1 MAKRKTTLKVI
12 PFENR
17 GGSYSYRVSGTIIGK
32 RVQKNFATQAAA
44 EAFLS
49 ELVGAA
55 NQEESYRV
63 TTTLF
68 PTDPL
73 LREAES
79 AYAKL
84 TGAAPSAS
92 LLKAVEFYLAHNCTE
107 LVAMGAVDAVDDFAK
122 ERASRGN
129 RQETIDVGTTV
140 LKAFVRKAAMKTTAE
155 MTLEKFR
162 EFAQDTAVAVRTR
175 RDRRDLLCNWCEF
188 LVARH
193 AMIENLAVKLPRLEV
208 EYAEPVILRLE
219 QAKKLLEIAAA
230 YPGHKGLP
238 AGSMLPYFS
247 ICLLSGIR
255 PDEAT
260 RLKPD
265 WSDFTFE
272 KGIITGFRPKT
283 TRARTVVML
292 PSLQKILE
300 HCKSKGLRPGF
311 FSKSVFDRTRKQ
323 AGVFDSWPNDVLRH
337 TYASHHYSVHGD
349 IRFLEKNMGNSEE
362 VLHRS
367 YINQRVLADE
377 GKALLEFVPE
387 KLSVAGA
394 RSDLTT
400 QMYDSFGN

>member
-17 GGSYSYRVSGTIIGK
+17 GGIYSYRVSGTIIGK

-79 AYAKL
+79 ACAKL
-84 TGAAPSAS
+84 TAAAPSAS

-107 LVAMGAVDAVDDFAK
+107 LVALGALEAVDDFAK

-140 LKAFVRKAAMKTTAE
+140 LKAFVRKAAVKKTGE
-155 MTLEKFR
+155 LTLEKFR

-193 AMIENLAVKLPRLEV
+193 AMIENLAVKL
-208 EYAEPVILRLE
+208 
-219 QAKKLLEIAAA
+219 
-230 YPGHKGLP
+230 
-238 AGSMLPYFS
+238 
-247 ICLLSGIR
+247 
-255 PDEAT
+255 
-260 RLKPD
+260 
-265 WSDFTFE
+265 
-272 KGIITGFRPKT
+272 
-283 TRARTVVML
+283 AR
-292 PSLQKILE
+292 
-300 HCKSKGLRPGF
+300 
-311 FSKSVFDRTRKQ
+311 
-323 AGVFDSWPNDVLRH
+323 
-337 TYASHHYSVHGD
+337 
-349 IRFLEKNMGNSEE
+349 
-362 VLHRS
+362 
-367 YINQRVLADE
+367 
-377 GKALLEFVPE
+377 
-387 KLSVAGA
+387 
-394 RSDLTT
+394 
-400 QMYDSFGN
+400 